1 MKQWKRKI
9 KFSLSQ
15 SGKHSFL
22 LFQYQI
28 ECFGQHRTELSC
40 RGDSWRLER
49 DYQHKT
55 SMVSL
60 QHVALCA
67 LVLERPV
74 LVTSTDPHTTV
85 KRVQK
90 ILQGWPV
97 NSQVTP
103 ITTANG
109 ASVFSLL
116 DMSLEN
122 QRTLYR
128 ELRKQKYPL
137 VLVSSPESELDTKL
151 ETLLLFNYK
160 DELNDLPQ
168 PSELFRFTSL
178 EAIRKSVRQ
187 VTITTEMKTYIY
199 DLIVEVRYSRFIKGG
214 IPTYIIADLTDFIRF
229 KAFILEMTFVTPAIV
244 KTCFKIV
251 LPLRLHL
258 IDPEDDPSLL
268 YGSNPTLVQQLIRAI
283 DANDVIDIAI
293 SNVRPPI

>member
-1 MKQWKRKI
+1 MC
-9 KFSLSQ
+9 
-15 SGKHSFL
+15 
-22 LFQYQI
+22 QYTQN
-28 ECFGQHRTELSC
+28 
-40 RGDSWRLER
+40 
-49 DYQHKT
+49 
-55 SMVSL
+55 MVFL

-97 NSQVTP
+97 SSQVTP
-103 ITTANG
+103 ISTANG

-116 DMSLEN
+116 EMSMDN
-122 QRTLYR
+122 QRTLYH
-128 ELRKQKYPL
+128 EIRKHKYPL
-137 VLVSSPESELDTKL
+137 ILVSSPDSELDTKL
-151 ETLLLFNYK
+151 ETLLLFNYR
-160 DELNDLPQ
+160 DEVGDLPQ
-168 PSELFRFTSL
+168 PSEPFKFTSL
-178 EAIRKSVRQ
+178 DAIKERVRQ

-214 IPTYIIADLTDFIRF
+214 IPTYIITDLTDFIRF
-229 KAFILEMTFVTPAIV
+229 KAFILEMKFVTPAIV
-244 KTCFKIV
+244 KACFKIV

-258 IDPEDDPSLL
+258 IEPEDDPSLL
-268 YGSNPTLVQQLIRAI
+268 YGSNPALVQQLVRAI